1 MISQIK
7 DCVYEFIK
15 LGQVRHELYAVLM
28 PCINT
33 TNSLIDAAKL
43 SDKSVFS
50 QISTMIQRMSSQ
62 VSSTQDVQMQK
73 QLSKKDLQIK
83 KLQEQVQMQK
93 INQQKLK
100 KASTLPPQK
109 KPDPKQANQQSKAP
123 NSAANN
129 SKTVSA
135 PQTAQS
141 LEEKPLSVE
150 ERDNLIRQ
158 INSLTPV

>member
-1 MISQIK
+1 
-7 DCVYEFIK
+7 
-15 LGQVRHELYAVLM
+15 M

-33 TNSLIDAAKL
+33 TNSLIDVAKL

-62 VSSTQDVQMQK
+62 VSNTQDTQMQK

-100 KASTLPPQK
+100 K
-109 KPDPKQANQQSKAP
+109 QQTMP
-123 NSAANN
+123 
-129 SKTVSA
+129 
-135 PQTAQS
+135 
-141 LEEKPLSVE
+141 
-150 ERDNLIRQ
+150 
-158 INSLTPV
+158 